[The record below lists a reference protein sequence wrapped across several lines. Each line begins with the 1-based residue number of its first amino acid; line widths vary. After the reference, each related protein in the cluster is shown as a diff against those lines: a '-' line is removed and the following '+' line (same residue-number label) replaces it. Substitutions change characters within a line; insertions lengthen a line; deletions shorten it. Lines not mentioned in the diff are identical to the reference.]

1 MPLARFVLIVVLV
14 VVAAAMTV
22 WLGAL
27 LAVAVNAPL
36 VGLLSAIPAA
46 LVAYV
51 VVRVIWDRMRS
62 GDDRRYDRIRK

>member
-14 VVAAAMTV
+14 ITAAGLTV

-27 LAVAVNAPL
+27 LAAAVQHPL
-36 VGLLSAIPAA
+36 VGIVTTIPAV

-51 VVRVIWDRMRS
+51 VVRVVWDRMTS
-62 GDDRRYDRIRK
+62 GEDSHYDRIDK

>member
-14 VVAAAMTV
+14 VVAAAATV

-27 LAVAVNAPL
+27 MAAALQFPL
-36 VGLLSAIPAA
+36 VGIAAAIPAA

-51 VVRVIWDRMRS
+51 VARVIWDRVRS
-62 GDDRRYDRIRK
+62 GEDARYDRIEK